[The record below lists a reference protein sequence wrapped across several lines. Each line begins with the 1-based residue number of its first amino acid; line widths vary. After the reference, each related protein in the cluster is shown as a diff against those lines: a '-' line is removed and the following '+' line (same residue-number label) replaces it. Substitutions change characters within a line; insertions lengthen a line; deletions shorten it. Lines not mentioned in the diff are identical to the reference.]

1 MNKMK
6 KEMLLVKKPL
16 QKFISPSN
24 YLQCRVLKTQPIS
37 LKFVLNDSVSQE
49 LHGAVK
55 IFKIQQA

>member
-1 MNKMK
+1 
-6 KEMLLVKKPL
+6 MLLVKKPL

-24 YLQCRVLKTQPIS
+24 YLQCRVLKTQPIF

-49 LHGAVK
+49 LHDAVK